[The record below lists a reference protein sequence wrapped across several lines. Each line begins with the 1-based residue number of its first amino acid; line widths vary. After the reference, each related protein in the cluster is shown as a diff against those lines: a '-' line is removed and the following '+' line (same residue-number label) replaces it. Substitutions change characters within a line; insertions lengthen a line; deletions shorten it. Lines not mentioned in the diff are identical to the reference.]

1 MKKENLKEKEL
12 FKLKKLIN
20 IIYNLN
26 EDDKDK

>member
-1 MKKENLKEKEL
+1 MKKDNLKEKEL